1 MIKNLVRRS
10 AIECSQ
16 KPRFKKRPSTT
27 SLGLSSTFRSILMV
41 LELMQDE
48 NQTCPNPHRKLKK
61 RRKSVAAIATT
72 QPQKPMHDDMPNDV
86 HQHGLSPKHCLDES
100 HETPLDKPTYTV
112 EEQDRDPCSELARL
126 KLDLDDS
133 AEYIVNLN
141 VRIAELEAA
150 LEQRDRTIQSLQAHL
165 AAEPTN
171 HPEVCLAEP
180 SESAC
185 AATLHAIASAEAAVL
200 SPSVHSPSTPDS
212 EVIVQLRASVTPT
225 ERAPPPSAE
234 LKSTQP
240 AACRHVTTEEEYDAV
255 ASLQQLFSMEA
266 ALPSRPA
273 EAHAEAAPV
282 ATPTVA
288 DSSVKSSIEPSPEL
302 ADAPPSEEV
311 PECHL
316 VAPVSPPPAAAPP
329 PLSEVSLLDA
339 PPPPPESLDDRPTH
353 LPEPSSDELSSLAP
367 SPKVSAPE
375 TPQADESPSS
385 DMLSQRVIL
394 PVSSPLPPPET
405 PLPEAATLDPPDLE
419 QLPPTTTSEA
429 GETQPRR
436 RSGRSSELDLLQRE
450 AQRFSGSEP
459 RSSRRGSIPAGA
471 KHMEALASTSARPF
485 LASFKEEQ
493 ATLPCA
499 APAGPVALTLT
510 VDAMRINCIVKPVHQ
525 CLVALE
531 CNSAVA
537 AATDSGLD
545 SSVAPSR
552 ECDATASECD
562 AATAAAAPQCTPID
576 ADALAEIHAVHELLC
591 FATTRAH
598 GSPLADG
605 EEPWQQ
611 HLDGLCRL
619 LVQADQA
626 ARASAAKQPI
636 KSGRRVCFT
645 SHDLSATSPPRVH
658 KAGSERV
665 QEGLINDLAAL
676 VGVQRDWLRGE
687 QSPALAAAKLCKVLL
702 ELASHSSLVPRLRS
716 AARFY
721 ATELG
726 VLSNGDPLL
735 CRRMCELVSS
745 SMRFHLASI
754 FAEEEDVEDELLRAI
769 LTRVRKHAAAHGFSL
784 GGGPDCDENFSC
796 HVTQALLIVHKA
808 APLLTEGSAVRSA
821 LKLAT
826 ERGDEAGLI
835 ELSPEHKG
843 MLLEWTQAHTILLQV
858 FGVHEQVEQLR
869 TVRDNS
875 YHFGRL
881 AHYASLVSQLSLA
894 DEAYLEPLGDLRALQ
909 ARLHEQAAMARVARE
924 TLIVYGA
931 RATRKS
937 SRGRSSLG
945 TR

>member
-1 MIKNLVRRS
+1 
-10 AIECSQ
+10 
-16 KPRFKKRPSTT
+16 
-27 SLGLSSTFRSILMV
+27 MV
-41 LELMQDE
+41 LQVLQDT

-61 RRKSVAAIATT
+61 RRKSVATNATT
-72 QPQKPMHDDMPNDV
+72 RPPKPLSDDIGNGYRDDDN
-86 HQHGLSPKHCLDES
+86 LKHCLDGS
-100 HETPLDKPTYTV
+100 HGQTLDKPTYAV
-112 EEQDRDPCSELARL
+112 EDQDGDPCSELARL

-141 VRIAELEAA
+141 VRIAELEAT

-165 AAEPTN
+165 AAEP
-171 HPEVCLAEP
+171 

-185 AATLHAIASAEAAVL
+185 AATLHAIAAAEAAVL

-225 ERAPPPSAE
+225 ERAPPPSAG
-234 LKSTQP
+234 LKSTLP
-240 AACRHVTTEEEYDAV
+240 ATCRHVTTEEEYDAV

-266 ALPSRPA
+266 ALPSRPDEVESA
-273 EAHAEAAPV
+273 EAHDEAAPV
-282 ATPTVA
+282 ATPAVA
-288 DSSVKSSIEPSPEL
+288 DSSAKYSIEPSPGL
-302 ADAPPSEEV
+302 ADTPPSEEV
-311 PECHL
+311 AECHL
-316 VAPVSPPPAAAPP
+316 VEPVSPPPAAAPP

-339 PPPPPESLDDRPTH
+339 PPPPPESLDDGPTH
-353 LPEPSSDELSSLAP
+353 VAKPSLDEMASLAP
-367 SPKVSAPE
+367 SPKVCAPE
-375 TPQADESPSS
+375 TPQAKKAPSS
-385 DMLSQRVIL
+385 DMPSPRVIL
-394 PVSSPLPPPET
+394 PDASPLPPPET
-405 PLPEAATLDPPDLE
+405 PLHEAATLDPPALK
-419 QLPPTTTSEA
+419 QLPPATTSVA
-429 GETQPRR
+429 GEMQPRR

-471 KHMEALASTSARPF
+471 KHIEALASTSARPF

-493 ATLPCA
+493 ATPVYA
-499 APAGPVALTLT
+499 APAGSVALTLT
-510 VDAMRINCIVKPVHQ
+510 VGALRIHCMVKPVHQ

-531 CNSAVA
+531 CNSTVA

-545 SSVAPSR
+545 TSIAPSQ
-552 ECDATASECD
+552 ECDAAASECD
-562 AATAAAAPQCTPID
+562 DATAAAAPQCTPND
-576 ADALAEIHAVHELLC
+576 ADALAEIHAVGELLR

-598 GSPLADG
+598 ESPIADG
-605 EEPWQQ
+605 EKPLQP

-626 ARASAAKQPI
+626 ACASAAKQPI

-645 SHDLSATSPPRVH
+645 SHDMSATSPPRVH
-658 KAGSERV
+658 KAGSERL
-665 QEGLINDLAAL
+665 QEGLINDLATL

-702 ELASHSSLVPRLRS
+702 ELAAHPSLVPRLRS

-726 VLSNGDPLL
+726 VLSNGEPLL
-735 CRRMCELVSS
+735 CRRLCELVSS

-769 LTRVRKHAAAHGFSL
+769 LTRVRKHAAAHGFSV

-796 HVTQALLIVHKA
+796 SVTQALLIVKKA
-808 APLLTEGSAVRSA
+808 APLLTQGSAVHSA

-835 ELSPEHKG
+835 ELSPEHKD

-858 FGVHEQVEQLR
+858 FGAHEQVEQLR

-945 TR
+945 